1 MRIEETLQRWL
12 EPFGGDL
19 PPLYLVGGAV
29 RDRLLGRVPKDID
42 LMCAEPEAFAR
53 RLGDRH
59 GAAVVPFTGKTEAP
73 CFRVVSR
80 KEKGDFIDVVGIQGG
95 SVEAD
100 LARRDF
106 TFNAMAMRVVAAG
119 RLSQPIDL
127 FGGVEDLTA
136 RRIRATGPGVFASDP
151 LRIVRAARFAAELGF
166 EIDAGTFDLMRAT
179 SAGLAATPGERIS
192 RELWLVLQH
201 PSSTRYVRILDD
213 AGALEALFPEIGP
226 MKGCSQGGHHHLDVW
241 GHSLAAL
248 EALEEILNQ
257 AHARFGAAAPA
268 LQENLGRD
276 NRLPILKLALLL
288 HDAGKP
294 ESRAVDPANGRITFL
309 GHAGRS
315 LAAATGAAE
324 RLKLASRERELLET
338 LVGSHM
344 SAIDLGR
351 PGVTQ
356 ATLLRWFRRL
366 GENMPLL
373 VLLSM
378 ADVAATRGPASPEAE
393 REHHLRWGRETIG
406 LFFGSLGQRLAEP
419 PLIDGNDLIAM
430 GLVPGPEL
438 GRILHQ
444 VREAQDER
452 KVTTREEALEL
463 GRSLIE
469 ANPEG

>member
-12 EPFGGDL
+12 EPLGRDL
-19 PPLYLVGGAV
+19 PLLYLVGGAV
-29 RDRLLGRVPKDID
+29 RDRLLGRASKDID

-59 GAAVVPFTGKTEAP
+59 RAAVVPFAGKTEAP

-80 KEKGDFIDVVGIQGG
+80 MEKGDFIDVVGIQGG
-95 SVEAD
+95 SVESD

-106 TFNAMAMRVVAAG
+106 TFNALAMCVAPPG
-119 RLSQPIDL
+119 RLSEPIDP
-127 FGGVEDLTA
+127 FGGFEDLIA
-136 RRIRATGPGVFASDP
+136 RRVRATGPGVFAADP

-166 EIDAGTFDLMRAT
+166 EIDAGTFDLMRAAA
-179 SAGLAATPGERIS
+179 AGLAATPGERIKG
-192 RELWLVLQH
+192 ELWLVLQH
-201 PSSTRYVRILDD
+201 PCGSRYVRILDG
-213 AGALEALFPEIGP
+213 AGALEVLFPEIGP
-226 MKGCSQGGHHHLDVW
+226 MKGCSQGDHHHLNVW
-241 GHSLAAL
+241 AHSLAAL
-248 EALEEILNQ
+248 EALEGILNQ
-257 AHARFGAAAPA
+257 AHTQFGAAAPA
-268 LQENLGRD
+268 LQENLARD

-294 ESRAVDPANGRITFL
+294 ESRAVDPAGGRVTFL
-309 GHAGRS
+309 GHAGLSR
-315 LAAATGAAE
+315 AAAERAAE
-324 RLKLASRERELLET
+324 RLKLASREREILET

-366 GENMPLL
+366 GEEMPLL

-393 REHHLRWGRETIG
+393 REHHLRWGRETVG
-406 LFFGSLGQRLAEP
+406 LFFGPLRQRLAEP
-419 PLIDGNDLIAM
+419 ALIDGNDLIAM
-430 GLVPGPEL
+430 GLTPGPEL
-438 GRILHQ
+438 GRILRK

-452 KVTTREEALEL
+452 KVTNREEALEL
-463 GRSLIE
+463 GRRLMG
-469 ANPEG
+469 AKTK

>member
-12 EPFGGDL
+12 EPFGGEL

-29 RDRLLGRVPKDID
+29 RDRLLGRAPKDVD
-42 LMCAEPEAFAR
+42 LMCAEPESFAR

-59 GAAVVPFTGKTEAP
+59 RAAVVPFTGKTEAP

-106 TFNAMAMRVVAAG
+106 TFNAMAMRVVSAG
-119 RLSQPIDL
+119 RLSEPIDL
-127 FGGVEDLTA
+127 FGGVEDLAA
-136 RRIRATGPGVFASDP
+136 RRIRATGPGVFAADP

-166 EIDAGTFDLMRAT
+166 EIDAGTFDLVRAAA
-179 SAGLAATPGERIS
+179 AGLAATPGERIS
-192 RELWLVLQH
+192 RELWPVLRH
-201 PSSTRYVRILDD
+201 PSASRYVRILDD
-213 AGALEALFPEIGP
+213 AGALDALFPETGP
-226 MKGCSQGGHHHLDVW
+226 MKGCIQGGHHHLDVW

-257 AHARFGAAAPA
+257 ACTHFGAAAPA
-268 LQENLGRD
+268 LLENLGRE

-294 ESRAVDPANGRITFL
+294 ESRAVDPAGGRVTFL
-309 GHAGRS
+309 GHAVRS
-315 LAAATGAAE
+315 LAAAERAAE
-324 RLKLASRERELLET
+324 RLRLASRERELLVT

-366 GENMPLL
+366 GEEMPLL

-393 REHHLRWGRETIG
+393 REHHQRWGRETIG
-406 LFFGSLGQRLAEP
+406 LFFGTLRQRLAEP
-419 PLIDGNDLIAM
+419 ALIDGNDLITM
-430 GLVPGPEL
+430 GLPPGPEL
-438 GRILHQ
+438 GRILRK
-444 VREAQDER
+444 VRAAQDER
-452 KVTTREEALEL
+452 RVATRKEALRL
-463 GRSLIE
+463 AQSLMK
-469 ANPEG
+469 